1 MESIAM
7 PCPMCLVAK
16 RRIEGFD
23 VVEIRNFEEHLY
35 FSHGMER

>member
-1 MESIAM
+1 MESLAM

-23 VVEIRNFEEHLY
+23 AEEIRSFEEHLY
-35 FSHGMER
+35 LSHGLER